1 LRLSELAVDPHP
13 DGSFSIFHHGRQYRR
28 VPNTDAEPRWSRRT
42 SNGWRTVSAHR
53 ARRLE
58 KIFQRRDALKLVL
71 RSPRLKS
78 ALEIGQPVF
87 HAALGYGNITA
98 IVGNDITFSWRNDST
113 VTHTVEMLE
122 LITKSQAEAEFGAS
136 YFSGGAKAWRR
147 KVGRWAWV
155 HKNLCLME
163 GKGAYGEWLKRLEL
177 NRSSIDDLI
186 RRFQDAARRE
196 AQERAILPESGKTD
210 ERDPAHKIGVS
221 PDTAI
226 GRMQVNERTP
236 DPENDERHKNIQ
248 AETLKRK
255 DIKPTYHKTILYLQR
270 RNLDPEKLARYNT
283 IRENDKKH
291 VDAIMLRKIDEGID
305 EVLALTPA
313 TRSRN
318 QRSRLKLRRRK
329 GLRRP
334 QQREATNVRA

>member
-1 LRLSELAVDPHP
+1 MRFSELAIDPHP
-13 DGSFSIFHHGRQYRR
+13 DGSFSIFHHGRLYRR
-28 VPNTDAEPRWSRRT
+28 EPSTDAEPRWSRRT
-42 SNGWRTVSAHR
+42 SNGRRTVSTHR

-58 KIFQRRDALKLVL
+58 RIFQRRDALKLVL

-78 ALEIGQPVF
+78 TLEIGQPVF
-87 HAALGYGNITA
+87 HATLGYGIVTA
-98 IVGNDITFSWRNDST
+98 ILGNDITFSSRNDST
-113 VTHTVEMLE
+113 ITHTVKMLG
-122 LITKSQAEAEFGAS
+122 LITKSQAEIEFGAC

-186 RRFQDAARRE
+186 RRFEDEARRE
-196 AQERAILPESGKTD
+196 AQERAILPESGKTE
-210 ERDPAHKIGVS
+210 ERNPAHKIGTS
-221 PDTAI
+221 PYTDT
-226 GRMQVNERTP
+226 GRLQVNERTP
-236 DPENDERHKNIQ
+236 DPENDERQKNIQ

-255 DIKPTYHKTILYLQR
+255 GIKPTYHKTILYLQR

-283 IRENDKKH
+283 IREKDKKH

-305 EVLALTPA
+305 EVLALAPA
-313 TRSRN
+313 KRSRN
-318 QRSRLKLRRRK
+318 QKRRLKQLPRK
-329 GLRRP
+329 RLMRS